1 MSKWKKEIILGLYF
15 LLICVVMGLNS
26 TVIVEWLNK
35 SLFVDFSMDTNFR
48 VNESFYNGV
57 SFVFLIFLIMYAI
70 FGTFIVSILMTNL
83 LFGALVFAN
92 QIKVKERN
100 EFITF
105 KELQTIGS
113 PKELLSF
120 IDAPIGMALLIVIS
134 LISLLAILHFIS
146 KGISKKINFQ
156 VGIKAR
162 VVILLIALIPLFI
175 ISTEPGIYNKYV
187 LKYEEARTH
196 NFNPV
201 LRAQRNGFIPSFIQT
216 FKPNYMNKP
225 DNYNKKSMHRIN
237 GKYTQIARK
246 INEKRENSLNDS
258 QTIFYLS
265 ETLIDPMGLPGL
277 IKNQTPTPNISK
289 MIEDHIGGKMYSQY
303 IGGGTANIEWSVLTS
318 FSLEVFNEPLSVT
331 PYSDFYVQSK
341 NHHTVLNFY
350 QKDKVAIHPYTAQ
363 LYKRR
368 SVYKTIGFNDFLF
381 LDNGIKHTGKLGT
394 HVRVAD
400 QELHKDLLRV
410 AKNDEIGLIHVLTMQ
425 NHSPYTGEIPDMEY
439 HPEINYKV
447 YPEKEAKG
455 LVNYLQ
461 GLRASDEAIGQLVK
475 EFASSDKKINLLLYG
490 DHFPSLF
497 RGFEEKFPNDQLH
510 ETPWFI
516 YMNHGRS
523 DGGLKLDGIS
533 PIFFTTVLLREG
545 NYFVTPFQGL
555 MDELLDQGVKRI
567 GNNFVVTDQGK
578 VMDEDLEND
587 ILEMVDD
594 YRSIVYDALFGADW
608 LPDQFF
614 TFDKK

>member
-1 MSKWKKEIILGLYF
+1 MSKWKKEIILGSYF

-35 SLFVDFSMDTNFR
+35 SLFIDFSMDTNFR
-48 VNESFYNGV
+48 VNDSFYNGV

-120 IDAPIGMALLIVIS
+120 IDVPIGIALLIVIS
-134 LISLLAILHFIS
+134 VISLLAILHFIS
-146 KGISKKINFQ
+146 KGISKKMNFKIGIRTR
-156 VGIKAR
+156 VG
-162 VVILLIALIPLFI
+162 ILLIALIPLFI
-175 ISTEPGIYNKYV
+175 IFTEPGIYNKYM
-187 LKYEEARTH
+187 LKYEEVHVH
-196 NFNPV
+196 NWNPV
-201 LRAQRNGFIPSFIQT
+201 LRAQQNGFIPSFIQT
-216 FKPNYMNKP
+216 VKPDYMNKP
-225 DNYNKKSMHRIN
+225 AHYHKKNMHRIN
-237 GKYTQIARK
+237 DKYTKIAGK
-246 INEKRENSLNDS
+246 INKNRDNLLKDS

-265 ETLIDPMGLPGL
+265 ETLIDPIGLPGL
-277 IKNQTPTPNISK
+277 IKNETPTPNISK

-341 NHHTVLNFY
+341 NHHTILDFY
-350 QKDKVAIHPYTAQ
+350 QKDKVAIHPYTAH

-368 SVYKTIGFNDFLF
+368 SVYKAIGFDDFLF
-381 LDNGIKHTGKLGT
+381 LDNGIRHTEKLGT
-394 HVRVAD
+394 HKRVSDEA
-400 QELHKDLLRV
+400 LNKDILRV
-410 AKNDEIGLIHVLTMQ
+410 ASNDETGLIHVLSMQ
-425 NHSPYTGEIPDMEY
+425 NHSPYTGEIPDMDY
-439 HPEINYKV
+439 RPEINFQV
-447 YPEKEAKG
+447 YPEKESKG

-461 GLRASDEAIGQLVK
+461 GLRASDEAIDQLVK
-475 EFASSDKKINLLLYG
+475 EFASSDKEINLVLYG

-497 RGFEEKFPNDQLH
+497 RGFEDQFPNDQLH

-545 NYFVTPFQGL
+545 NYYVTPFQGL
-555 MDELLDQGVKRI
+555 MDELLNQGVKRI

-578 VMDEDLEND
+578 VKDEDLEDD
-587 ILEMVDD
+587 IFELVDD
-594 YRSIVYDALFGADW
+594 YRSIVYDALFGANW
-608 LPDQFF
+608 LPDRFF
-614 TFDKK
+614 TFDKE

>member
-35 SLFVDFSMDTNFR
+35 SLFVDFSMDANFR

-120 IDAPIGMALLIVIS
+120 IDVPMGTALLIIIS
-134 LISLLAILHFIS
+134 VISLLAILHFIS
-146 KGISKKINFQ
+146 KGISKKMNFRI
-156 VGIKAR
+156 GTRAR
-162 VVILLIALIPLFI
+162 VGILLIALIPLFI
-175 ISTEPGIYNKYV
+175 IFTEPSIYNKYV
-187 LKYEEARTH
+187 LKYEDAHTH

-216 FKPNYMNKP
+216 VKPNYMNKP
-225 DNYNKKSMHRIN
+225 AHYNKKNMLRIN
-237 GKYTQIARK
+237 DKYTKIAGK
-246 INEKRENSLNDS
+246 INENRKKSLNDS

-265 ETLIDPMGLPGL
+265 ESLMDPMALPGL
-277 IKNQTPTPNISK
+277 IKNETPTPYISGIIK
-289 MIEDHIGGKMYSQY
+289 NHIGGKMYSQY
-303 IGGGTANIEWSVLTS
+303 VGGGTANIEWSVLTS
-318 FSLEVFNEPLSVT
+318 FSLEVFNEPLSIT
-331 PYSDFYVQSK
+331 PYSDFYVEAK
-341 NHHTVLNFY
+341 NHHTALDFF
-350 QKDKVAIHPYTAQ
+350 QKDKVAIHPFTAN

-368 SVYKTIGFNDFLF
+368 SVYSAIGFDDFLY

-394 HVRVAD
+394 HKRVAD
-400 QELHKDLLRV
+400 KEFHKDILRV
-410 AKNDEIGLIHVLTMQ
+410 ASDDKVGFIHALTMQ
-425 NHSPYTGEIPDMEY
+425 NHSPYTGEIPEMDY
-439 HPEINYKV
+439 RPEINFKI
-447 YPEKEAKG
+447 YPKKEVKG

-461 GLRASDEAIGQLVK
+461 GLKASDGAIEQLVK
-475 EFASSDKKINLLLYG
+475 ELASSDKEINLVLYG

-497 RGFEEKFPNDQLH
+497 RGLEEQFPNDQLH

-523 DGGLKLDGIS
+523 DGGVKLDGIS

-545 NYFVTPFQGL
+545 NYYVTPFQGL
-555 MDELLDQGVKRI
+555 MDELLDQDVKRV

-578 VMDEDLEND
+578 VMDEDLADD
-587 ILEMVDD
+587 ILEMVED

-614 TFDKK
+614 TFTRK